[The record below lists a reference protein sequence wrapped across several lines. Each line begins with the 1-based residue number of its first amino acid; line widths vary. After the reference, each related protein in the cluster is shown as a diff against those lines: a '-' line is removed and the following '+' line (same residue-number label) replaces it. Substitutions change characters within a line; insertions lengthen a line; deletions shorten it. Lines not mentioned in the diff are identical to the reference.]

1 MGLREYVVK
10 RLAYSVILLLLVLTV
25 NFFLFMV
32 MPGNPV
38 DLFVPSRGITKEQ
51 YERLVQAFKHKW
63 GLDQPVYIQY
73 FTYIVRMLTWDF
85 GTSMYKG
92 TPVADEIMY
101 RIPWTLLL
109 VGVATTLSIII
120 GVVLGVVAAH
130 KRGSAVDTGL
140 LITSLITGSLP
151 TFWIGLVLITIFS
164 ISLRLLPAGH
174 IFPPE
179 WGIGNTPFPQAYKV
193 NILNNGTSISC
204 VIAFDF
210 SGTLTLLSGFISHAI
225 LPVSTLTIFLFG
237 GYTLLARATMLESL
251 TEDYI
256 VTARAKG
263 LDDRKVLFKHALK
276 NASLPIIT
284 SVALSFGF
292 LFSGAT
298 ITETVFSWEGLGR
311 WIYEAVEV
319 GDYFAMQAIFYIIA
333 LCVIIANIIADLL
346 YGVVD
351 PRIKYGW

>member
-1 MGLREYVVK
+1 
-10 RLAYSVILLLLVLTV
+10 
-25 NFFLFMV
+25 MV

-38 DLFVPSRGITKEQ
+38 DLFVPSRGISKEQ
-51 YERLVQAFKHKW
+51 YDQLVKAFKQKW
-63 GLDQPVYIQY
+63 GLDQPIYIQF
-73 FTYIVRMLTWDF
+73 FTYVTRMLTWDF

-109 VGVATTLSIII
+109 VGVATTLSIIF

-130 KRGSAVDTGL
+130 KRGSALDTGIL
-140 LITSLITGSLP
+140 VTSLITGSLP

-164 ISLRLLPAGH
+164 ISLRWFPTGH
-174 IFPPE
+174 IFPPD
-179 WGIGNTPFPQAYKV
+179 WGVGNVAFPQAYKV
-193 NILNNGTSISC
+193 SILNNGTSISC
-204 VIAFDF
+204 VIAMDF
-210 SGTLTLLSGFISHAI
+210 SGTLTLLSGFIQHAF
-225 LPVSTLTIFLFG
+225 LPVLTLTIFLFG
-237 GYTLLARATMLESL
+237 GNTLLTRATMLETL
-251 TEDYI
+251 TEDYV

-263 LDDRKVLFKHALK
+263 LDEQKVLFKHALK

-333 LCVIIANIIADLL
+333 LCVIIANIVADLL
-346 YGVVD
+346 YGIVD
-351 PRIKYGW
+351 PRVKYG